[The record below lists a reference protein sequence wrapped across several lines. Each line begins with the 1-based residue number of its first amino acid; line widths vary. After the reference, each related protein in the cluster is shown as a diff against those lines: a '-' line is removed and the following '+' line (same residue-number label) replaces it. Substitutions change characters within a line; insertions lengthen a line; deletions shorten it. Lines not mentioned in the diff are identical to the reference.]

1 MKKIKILLAD
11 DHTILRDGL
20 KTLLTTESNYEIIG
34 EADNGATALKLVEEL
49 NPDVLI
55 LDINMPQLNGLEVL
69 RSIRQKKLAVR
80 VLVLS
85 MYEAERYI
93 LDSFSA
99 GADGYLNKM
108 ANMSDFFDAINTIA
122 EGKQYVNEIASKA
135 LLSDLRKES
144 TDNIKNEKGER
155 VFLTFREIEIIKLI
169 AKGMTSQEIADKL
182 FISYFTVSKHRK
194 NILHKLKMKNT
205 AELVNYAITNNLTPP

>member
-69 RSIRQKKLAVR
+69 KSIRQKKLPVR